1 MQRREFL
8 AAALAATA
16 VPAFAQGGYPAKA
29 IRFIVPFP
37 PGGGT
42 DTTSRLFA
50 EKFSTLL
57 GWTVVIDNKPGAG
70 GNIGLD
76 AVAKA
81 APDGYTIGMGQASNL
96 AINPA
101 LYAKMPFDPLKD
113 LTPIVSVSEQPVVLV
128 VRPDSPFKTFADFV
142 AAAKTRKV
150 GLAQAGN
157 GTVGHLA
164 GEM

>member
-1 MQRREFL
+1 MQRRDFL

-16 VPAFAQGGYPAKA
+16 VPAFAQGGSAYPARP
-29 IRFIVPFP
+29 IRFVVPFP

-42 DTTSRLFA
+42 DTTSRMIA
-50 EKFSTLL
+50 EKLNTLL

-81 APDGYTIGMGQASNL
+81 APDGYTIGMGQAANL
-96 AINPA
+96 AINPS

-113 LTPIVSVSEQPVVLV
+113 LTPIVSVAEQPVVLV
-128 VRPDSPFKTFADFV
+128 VRQDSPCLLYTSPSPRD
-142 AAAKTRKV
+142 
-150 GLAQAGN
+150 
-157 GTVGHLA
+157 
-164 GEM
+164 